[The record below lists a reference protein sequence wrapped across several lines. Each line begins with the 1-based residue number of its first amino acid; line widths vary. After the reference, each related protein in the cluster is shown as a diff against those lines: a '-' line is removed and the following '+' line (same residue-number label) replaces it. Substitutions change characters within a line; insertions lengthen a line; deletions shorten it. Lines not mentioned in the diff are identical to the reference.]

1 MISRLSDS
9 AATCSR
15 GWLLSSFGACRRLSP
30 PKRGRISAQRGRGA
44 TRWKGS
50 IRAVFQSLAE
60 KYRQILVWWTEQII
74 RLAPVVVLSSALLTA
89 AAVTYL
95 AQNIRIDTS
104 TSDMLSPELPFR
116 QYDREMD
123 AAFPQFSD
131 SILVVVEGSTPDQAD
146 RAALRLA
153 ELMRRDPRTY
163 GEIYDL
169 AGDDF
174 FRKHGLLYLETE
186 ELYDL
191 SDRLAE
197 AQPFLAALWRD
208 PSSRGLFKMLG
219 RAVEYRDDETAGP
232 PIAIASVL
240 DAVTDVAEALNE
252 GVYRELSWRR
262 MMGNEDDGANAN
274 RRFILV
280 QPKLEFDTLSPAD
293 DVMDA
298 IRALAAG
305 QNMTADNGLRVRLTG
320 SAALE
325 QEELESVERGMG
337 IAGLVS
343 LTLVTVLLVVG
354 LKSVKLVLST
364 VATLLMGLVWTAAF
378 AILALDRLNLISVAF
393 AVLFIGLSVDFGIHY
408 GLRYLEGLA
417 NGTRQSLVNA
427 SRDVGGALTL
437 TAVSA
442 AIAFYSFLPTDYL
455 GLAELGVI
463 AGTGMFIALFANL
476 SVLPALLTL
485 APVKLS
491 LQRPLE
497 LSASG
502 VNAAIRH
509 RYRPVIGV
517 FAILTLA
524 AAVLA
529 PRVAFDFDPLNLKNR
544 ETESMSTLVDL
555 MADRRTSPYSIDIL
569 ADDLDAART
578 LATRLEKLDV
588 VDHAETVADYVP
600 SDQDEKIEVISTMA
614 LFLGP
619 ALATTDTDP
628 TPTAIERS
636 EALQEFLADLETL
649 RSKARDGRERDAT
662 ERLLRALRGL
672 AGGGAGNL
680 EKLERRL
687 TSALRPQLAILKRS
701 LEAQPVALED
711 LPEGLLQRQIAFD
724 GRTRI
729 EVFPKED
736 VRDRE
741 RLEEF
746 VERVRAVAPK
756 AIGSPV
762 IILEA
767 GATVLRSFFQAGGI
781 AFAVIA
787 IMLIIVL
794 GRFGDVVLVFAP
806 LIVAGLLSPG
816 AVVLSGLAF
825 NFANV
830 IVLPLLF
837 GLGVAGSI
845 HLVIRERRCG
855 GEGRGFA
862 TSTPRAVVFSA
873 LTTIGSFGSIALSS
887 HPGTSSMGVLLTIVI
902 ALTLPC
908 TLVFLPALMT
918 MIGIGKETTE

>member
-1 MISRLSDS
+1 
-9 AATCSR
+9 
-15 GWLLSSFGACRRLSP
+15 
-30 PKRGRISAQRGRGA
+30 
-44 TRWKGS
+44 
-50 IRAVFQSLAE
+50 VFQSLAE
-60 KYRQILVWWTEQII
+60 KYRHVLVWWTEQIV
-74 RLAPVVVLSSALLTA
+74 RLAPVVVLLSVLLTA
-89 AAVTYL
+89 AAATYL

-104 TSDMLSPELPFR
+104 TTDMLSPDLPFR

-131 SILVVVEGSTPDQAD
+131 SILVVVEGTTPDQAD
-146 RAALRLA
+146 RAALKLA
-153 ELMRRDPRTY
+153 DRMRRQPQLY
-163 GEIYDL
+163 GEVYDL

-174 FRKHGLLYLETE
+174 FRKHGLLYLDTE

-208 PSSRGLFKMLG
+208 PSLRGLFKMLG
-219 RAVEYRDDETAGP
+219 RAVDYRDDERAGP
-232 PIAIASVL
+232 PIAIAGVL
-240 DAVTDVAEALNE
+240 EAVAGVAEVQNTGA
-252 GVYRELSWRR
+252 YSELSWRQ
-262 MMGNEDDGANAN
+262 MMGNEDDGPNAN

-280 QPKLEFDTLSPAD
+280 QPKLDFGSLSPAD

-298 IRALAAG
+298 IRALVFDEEI
-305 QNMTADNGLRVRLTG
+305 TPDNGLRVRLTG

-325 QEELESVERGMG
+325 QEELESVEKGMG
-337 IAGLVS
+337 LAGLVS

-354 LKSVKLVLST
+354 LKSVRLVLAT
-364 VATLLMGLVWTAAF
+364 VSTLLMGLVWTAAF
-378 AILALDRLNLISVAF
+378 AILVLDRLNLISVAF

-417 NGTRQSLVNA
+417 NGTRQALVNA

-485 APVKLS
+485 APVTTRS
-491 LQRPLE
+491 SRLE
-497 LSASG
+497 EPSVRGLNQA
-502 VNAAIRH
+502 VRN

-524 AAVLA
+524 GAVLA
-529 PRVAFDFDPLNLKNR
+529 PRVDFDFDPLNLKNR

-555 MADRRTSPYSIDIL
+555 MADPRTSPYSIDIL
-569 ADDLDAART
+569 AADLDTART
-578 LATRLEKLDV
+578 LATRLERLDG

-600 SDQDEKIEVISTMA
+600 ADQDEKLEIISTMA

-628 TPTAIERS
+628 APTAPERA
-636 EALQEFLADLETL
+636 EALEKFRAHLQIL
-649 RSKARDGRERDAT
+649 RSKAIDDRERKAAD
-662 ERLLRALRGL
+662 RLVQALGDL
-672 AGGGAGNL
+672 AGGGD
-680 EKLERRL
+680 EKLAELERRL
-687 TSALRPQLAILKRS
+687 TRALRPQLAILKRS
-701 LEAQPVALED
+701 LDAEIVTLED
-711 LPEGLLQRQIAFD
+711 LPEDLRQRQIASD
-724 GRTRI
+724 GRARI

-741 RLEEF
+741 QLEKF
-746 VERVRAVAPK
+746 VEDVRAVAPK

-767 GATVLRSFFQAGGI
+767 GAAVLQSFFQAGGI
-781 AFAVIA
+781 AFVVIA

-794 GRFGDVVLVFAP
+794 GRLRDVFLVFAP
-806 LIVAGLLSPG
+806 LIVAGLLSLG

-855 GEGRGFA
+855 GGGRGFA

-887 HPGTSSMGVLLTIVI
+887 HPGTSSMGILLTIVI

-918 MIGIGKETTE
+918 MIGIGKEETE

>member
-1 MISRLSDS
+1 
-9 AATCSR
+9 
-15 GWLLSSFGACRRLSP
+15 
-30 PKRGRISAQRGRGA
+30 
-44 TRWKGS
+44 
-50 IRAVFQSLAE
+50 VFQSLAE
-60 KYRQILVWWTEQII
+60 KYRHVLVWWTEQII
-74 RLAPVVVLSSALLTA
+74 RLAPVVVLASVLLTA

-95 AQNIRIDTS
+95 AQNFRIDTS
-104 TSDMLSPELPFR
+104 TTDMLSPELPFR

-146 RAALRLA
+146 RAALKLA
-153 ELMRRDPRTY
+153 DSMRRRPQIYGDVYDP
-163 GEIYDL
+163 

-174 FRKHGLLYLETE
+174 FRRRGLLYLDTE

-208 PSSRGLFKMLG
+208 PSLRGLFKMLG
-219 RAVEYRDDETAGP
+219 RAVEYRDDDAAGP
-232 PIAIASVL
+232 PIAIAGVL
-240 DAVTDVAEALNE
+240 DAVADVAGAQSE
-252 GVYRELSWRR
+252 GVYKELSWRQ
-262 MMGNEDDGANAN
+262 MMGNEDDGPNAN
-274 RRFILV
+274 RRFVLV
-280 QPKLEFDTLSPAD
+280 QPTLDFGSLSPAD
-293 DVMDA
+293 DVMEA
-298 IRALAAG
+298 IRALVAG
-305 QNMTADNGLRVRLTG
+305 ENMTVDNGLRVRLTG

-325 QEELESVERGMG
+325 QEELESVEKGMG
-337 IAGLVS
+337 LAGMVS
-343 LTLVTVLLVVG
+343 LTLVTLLLVVG
-354 LKSVKLVLST
+354 LKSVKLVLAA
-364 VATLLMGLVWTAAF
+364 VATLIMGLIWTAAF
-378 AILALDRLNLISVAF
+378 AILVLDRLNLISVAF

-417 NGTRQSLVNA
+417 NGSRRALVNA

-485 APVKLS
+485 GPVSSSPRRQKEPS
-491 LQRPLE
+491 V
-497 LSASG
+497 SG
-502 VNAAIRH
+502 LNAAIRR
-509 RYRPVIGV
+509 RYRLVIGLFSV
-517 FAILTLA
+517 LTLA
-524 AAVLA
+524 GAVLA
-529 PRVAFDFDPLNLKNR
+529 PRVDFDFDPLNLKNR
-544 ETESMSTLVDL
+544 DTESMSTLIDL
-555 MADRRTSPYSIDIL
+555 MADSRTSPYTIDIL
-569 ADDLDAART
+569 AADLDAARK
-578 LATRLEKLDV
+578 LASRLEKLDV

-600 SDQDEKIEVISTMA
+600 GDQDEKVEVISTMA

-619 ALATTDTDP
+619 ALATSDTDP
-628 TPTAIERS
+628 APTAMERA
-636 EALQEFLADLETL
+636 EVLETFLVHLETL
-649 RSKARDGRERDAT
+649 PGKALDDGERKAA
-662 ERLLRALRGL
+662 ERLLRALGGL
-672 AGGGAGNL
+672 TGGGAGNL
-680 EKLERRL
+680 EELERRL
-687 TSALRPQLAILKRS
+687 TRALRPQLAILKRS
-701 LEAQPVALED
+701 LEAEPVVLED
-711 LPEGLLQRQIAFD
+711 LPEDLRQRQIASD

-736 VRDRE
+736 VSDRE
-741 RLEEF
+741 QLKEF
-746 VERVRAVAPK
+746 VDGVRAIAPK

-806 LIVAGLLSPG
+806 LIVAGLLSLG
-816 AVVLSGLAF
+816 VVVLSGLAF

-845 HLVIRERRCG
+845 HLVIRERSCG
-855 GEGRGFA
+855 GGGRGFA
-862 TSTPRAVVFSA
+862 TSTPRAVIFSA

-918 MIGIGKETTE
+918 MIGIGKDNTK